1 MKQDFDDT
9 ITAGQRPVVQ
19 PTEPDLDDTIILSS
33 RKRPV
38 VVQPY
43 IRPGAGAAPSAG
55 RAAASPTAQVPARM
69 PTRVRAQPVTR
80 SRPTAANTPE
90 TSALYYRVQ
99 IDGAAGAHNL
109 EHPCVFGRDPRPP
122 RVVRGVGPRLIAVN
136 SPTREVSETHVE
148 IRQLGSSVIVTD
160 LRSTNGSVVQVPGNA
175 AKKLR
180 QGESVVVT
188 AGTLVDIGDGNI
200 IRILPR
206 RRLE

>member
-9 ITAGQRPVVQ
+9 ITAGQRPSVQ
-19 PTEPDLDDTIILSS
+19 PTEPDLDDTIILPS
-33 RKRPV
+33 RKRAD

-43 IRPGAGAAPSAG
+43 AG
-55 RAAASPTAQVPARM
+55 
-69 PTRVRAQPVTR
+69 PTREVSSAQLDPTQLSPRVPMRVSAKQATSARTFPVH
-80 SRPTAANTPE
+80 SAEAQ
-90 TSALYYRVQ
+90 ALYYRVQ
-99 IDGAAGAHNL
+99 LDGAAGAHNL

-122 RVVRGVGPRLIAVN
+122 RIVRGVGPRLIAVQ

-148 IRQLGSSVIVTD
+148 VRQLGSSVIVTD

-175 AKKLR
+175 ARKLR
-180 QGESVVVT
+180 QGESVVVS

>member
-1 MKQDFDDT
+1 MKHDFDDT
-9 ITAGQRPVVQ
+9 VTGGLRPDVL
-19 PTEPDLDDTIILSS
+19 PAEPDLDDTVIVSS
-33 RKRPV
+33 RKRSD

-43 IRPGAGAAPSAG
+43 VGRISNRESESAELSSRSPTRGSTKQATSARTIAVPSAK
-55 RAAASPTAQVPARM
+55 TQ
-69 PTRVRAQPVTR
+69 
-80 SRPTAANTPE
+80 
-90 TSALYYRVQ
+90 ALHYRVQ
-99 IDGAAGAHNL
+99 VDGAAVAHNL

-122 RVVRGVGPRLIAVN
+122 RIVRGVGPRLIAVQ

-148 IRQLGSSVIVTD
+148 VRQLGASVIVTD

-175 AKKLR
+175 ARKLR
-180 QGESVVVT
+180 QGESVVVS

>member
-9 ITAGQRPVVQ
+9 ITAGERPRVLL
-19 PTEPDLDDTIILSS
+19 TEPDCDDTIILAT
-33 RKRPV
+33 RKHAQ

-43 IRPGAGAAPSAG
+43 AGPAEPRQQSSVQRPVRVPPQVISHSITPSRTAAPKE
-55 RAAASPTAQVPARM
+55 
-69 PTRVRAQPVTR
+69 
-80 SRPTAANTPE
+80 TPE
-90 TSALYYRVQ
+90 SSALYYRVQ
-99 IDGAAGAHNL
+99 LDGTSGAHNL

-122 RVVRGVGPRLIAVN
+122 RVVRGVGPRLIAVQ

-148 IRQLGSSVIVTD
+148 VRQLGSSVIVTD
-160 LRSTNGSVVQVPGNA
+160 LRSTNGSLVQVPGNA
-175 AKKLR
+175 ARKLR
-180 QGESVVVT
+180 QGESVVVS